1 MFHLL
6 RVDVCLGPFEGCRI
20 LVPTCHK
27 SFDCFDQHADASE
40 VSALQGATAQDA
52 KPAFKLIEP
61 AAVGG
66 NKVKMHIGMGFEPAV
81 LFRLM
86 GVKIVQNHVQP
97 FGPYAVRPSNFAS
110 NAKASLSPQSK
121 GGSPEQ
127 VGSYHLLLALL
138 RYHLQG
144 NTSPISSARIPP
156 SPFRLKN
163 RSHETPSFWYGR
175 RMPSSEPSCSS
186 SNGTNCSCDRVQFPH
201 SAFRWIVAPRNSS
214 KTESR

>member
-1 MFHLL
+1 MKAVLRYLPIGFRVITFHLL

-81 LFRLM
+81 L
-86 GVKIVQNHVQP
+86 
-97 FGPYAVRPSNFAS
+97 
-110 NAKASLSPQSK
+110 
-121 GGSPEQ
+121 
-127 VGSYHLLLALL
+127 LAA
-138 RYHLQG
+138 
-144 NTSPISSARIPP
+144 N
-156 SPFRLKN
+156 
-163 RSHETPSFWYGR
+163 SF
-175 RMPSSEPSCSS
+175 MKS
-186 SNGTNCSCDRVQFPH
+186 
-201 SAFRWIVAPRNSS
+201 RNS
-214 KTESR
+214 RL